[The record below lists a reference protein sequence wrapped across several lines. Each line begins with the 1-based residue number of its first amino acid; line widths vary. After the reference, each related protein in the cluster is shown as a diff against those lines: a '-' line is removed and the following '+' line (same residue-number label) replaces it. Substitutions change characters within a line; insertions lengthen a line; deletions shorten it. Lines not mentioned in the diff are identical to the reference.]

1 MFFLQPGCEAQQAF
15 ELLVIEHGKCHS
27 RSIECT
33 VSTGLIL
40 VKMNM
45 YKAFGGLV
53 HYFSLFSHKILGS
66 STMNS
71 IKEGF
76 PRSEKK

>member
-1 MFFLQPGCEAQQAF
+1 MFFLQPGCEAQQAS

-27 RSIECT
+27 WSIECT

-45 YKAFGGLV
+45 YKGFGGLV
-53 HYFSLFSHKILGS
+53 HYFSLFSHKILDS

>member
-1 MFFLQPGCEAQQAF
+1 MFFLQPGCEAQQAS
-15 ELLVIEHGKCHS
+15 ELSVTEHGKYHS
-27 RSIECT
+27 WSIECR
-33 VSTGLIL
+33 VSTDLIL

-45 YKAFGGLV
+45 YKGFGGLV
-53 HYFSLFSHKILGS
+53 HYFNLFSHKILDS
-66 STMNS
+66 SIMSS